1 MKKVKGDNFHSC
13 CCGTDSSRCTCCLKT
28 TRSGVVYGLRCNNM
42 QPATSSVADQRG
54 RNLPE
59 SSAFSPPAD
68 QPVTSVVFTTMCQ
81 WGKWALLVAMLV
93 AIPAVILGLLWRVVL
108 EEYSQQPDPVATGTE
123 KTVRW
128 LVGLAIVYGLR
139 IVMDRFL

>member
-1 MKKVKGDNFHSC
+1 MAMKKVKGDDFHSC

-59 SSAFSPPAD
+59 SS
-68 QPVTSVVFTTMCQ
+68 MCQ